1 MVKYIVILAGFC
13 FGLNSF
19 SQEKA
24 TTESGKRVLL
34 YKDGTWKENFEFILD
49 CTPVILKQPSF
60 SGQTLKK
67 KSKLKQR
74 IHLVESERN
83 SITDDD
89 DWFYKYQL
97 RLKEHVVPA
106 KHSKQRSII
115 PLKSPRSFQGA
126 ELVRMMYDD
135 NYTYF
140 VYAEGLYVGRY
151 LVVMNSSIDS
161 VSYCFDFKNYIS
173 NNNFIKEDRSYV
185 NQSIQWAQIEE
196 GILYVQ
202 HNHRTY
208 ASSSYNENAYITAID
223 LKTNEIIWRTNPL
236 VANAQNFLIDEEFIV
251 CGYGFTK
258 EKDYLITI
266 DKKTGAV
273 IEKYLLKTGPEYIIF
288 KDGQYYVRCY
298 DTNYV
303 FEIR

>member
-1 MVKYIVILAGFC
+1 MQKLIVFIAGIIIAT
-13 FGLNSF
+13 SAV

-24 TTESGKRVLL
+24 TTEDGKRVLL
-34 YKDGTWKENFEFILD
+34 FKDGTWKENFEFILD
-49 CTPVILKQPSF
+49 CTPDVMKQPSF

-67 KSKLKQR
+67 KSKLKQK
-74 IHLVESERN
+74 IYKVESERN
-83 SITDDD
+83 AITVDES
-89 DWFYKYQL
+89 WFYKYQL
-97 RLKEHVVPA
+97 RLKEHVVQR
-106 KHSKQRSII
+106 KYSRQRSMV
-115 PLKSPRSFQGA
+115 PMKSPKSFLGA

-140 VYAEGLYVGRY
+140 VFAEKLYVGRY
-151 LVVMNSSIDS
+151 LVVMNPSIDS
-161 VSYCFDFKNYIS
+161 VAYCFDFESYIS
-173 NNNFIKEDRSYV
+173 NNNYVKEDKSYV

-208 ASSSYNENAYITAID
+208 ASSSNNENAYITAID
-223 LKTNEIIWRTNPL
+223 LKTNELIWRTKSL
-236 VANAQNFLIDEEFIV
+236 VANAHNFLINEEFIV
-251 CGYGFTK
+251 CGYGFTG
-258 EKDYLITI
+258 EKDYLITL

-288 KDGQYYVRCY
+288 KNGQYYVRCY